1 MKLRLTLVVLVIA
14 ACVGSRAQEASP
26 CATLKTKNTQI
37 LRNFLQEQQSLR
49 QSPCLPS
56 VIKQLGQLH
65 DVEAAHLLVGY
76 LDYLDPKTAP
86 LPNGG
91 ATVWPSYP
99 AVGALFQIGKS
110 ATIELLSAIQGGESP
125 RIRENAVNAYEYIY
139 RDDLSSGIRALKTAE
154 LLAKT
159 GDERQRLNEARKKLV
174 DACNAR
180 DEKEAEAC
188 RSAAAG

>member
-1 MKLRLTLVVLVIA
+1 MELQRQYIYHRCWWRQRTRDRYNRNLVEPAIGGSTSMKLRLTLVVLVIA

-99 AVGALFQIGKS
+99 AVGALFQ
-110 ATIELLSAIQGGESP
+110 
-125 RIRENAVNAYEYIY
+125 
-139 RDDLSSGIRALKTAE
+139 
-154 LLAKT
+154 
-159 GDERQRLNEARKKLV
+159 
-174 DACNAR
+174 
-180 DEKEAEAC
+180 
-188 RSAAAG
+188 